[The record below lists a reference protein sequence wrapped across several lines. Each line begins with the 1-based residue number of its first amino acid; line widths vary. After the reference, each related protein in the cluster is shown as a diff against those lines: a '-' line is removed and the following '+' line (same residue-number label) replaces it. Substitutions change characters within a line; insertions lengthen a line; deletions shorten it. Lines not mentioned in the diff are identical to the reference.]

1 MVKSTEQRE
10 QKAKWGPF
18 FDDEIP
24 GGKRHEDKKWAGV
37 FAFFFLGE
45 VGGSDMI
52 QTQTTEQDSDWRIL
66 ERRWIEKMKNKPA
79 LTVINRDDGVD
90 SLTLWVLYFL
100 LILLLIDT
108 PFSHTHAIHLTH
120 V

>member
-1 MVKSTEQRE
+1 MRVAVLAQAPDNTRL
-10 QKAKWGPF
+10 
-18 FDDEIP
+18 
-24 GGKRHEDKKWAGV
+24 R
-37 FAFFFLGE
+37 
-45 VGGSDMI
+45 
-52 QTQTTEQDSDWRIL
+52 RIL

-90 SLTLWVLYFL
+90 ILTLWDLYFL

-108 PFSHTHAIHLTH
+108 SFSHTHAIHLTH